1 MSIYKTLL
9 IVVLIV
15 LISSN
20 PVNAEQ
26 FKFEVEFEKNFVL
39 TFVNYDEDLVE
50 QASIVQNLPSEFYYE
65 NWVIDLNYE
74 IIFANDSYE
83 NQINQFVDTISTE
96 DWTSKLNETALIE
109 QKNNFERKDIFD
121 RQNGSSIDAKKL
133 TDYLETNKP
142 ATSLSDNLYNIF
154 IFNQTRLDS
163 GSDRHWFNVTE
174 VDPDSGRQRFYWRLE
189 WDYPLNYD
197 VRFPYAAYSKDTD
210 ITILD
215 PTAFQWYL
223 NWRAIWNMNV
233 EYDDSYFHPL
243 QDLIKDQDKIDQQ
256 ETVTSIVGNWLED
269 WIVNV
274 YNMYTQPRDLG
285 NSLYTGI
292 QVVYDSDQVDAEDL
306 GWIVNE
312 ESIVE
317 EMGELLQSTSVDVSI
332 EFVDIKNDSVM
343 NQFINQGEV
352 SYASYRN
359 AASPFDNWT
368 YYDGGYFHD
377 QMIGNIEVRDR
388 YFETPGG
395 YDLSLNGLI
404 ILLDN
409 ASFVGKRGW
418 IPWSGGLYTG
428 LGGTGR
434 TAILYEL
441 DRAFMPDMS
450 KKSGLSKILIHELG
464 HAVGLP
470 HTFYDRF
477 TSDFSNEVMGY
488 YPGTHQF
495 SEIVKQAYWSEL
507 VLNKIR
513 YLQTITSSYDSNFV
527 NIQETKFEELV
538 NEFRAKDF
546 VDAYNLAMEIL
557 DDISN
562 GYSTE
567 TSETITSNTVETV
580 ETSTVD
586 FRIMAVL
593 PLNLIYY
600 LIWKKR
606 S

>member
-1 MSIYKTLL
+1 MLSFEDELSILKDNRILYETENISNINHNAYSTKIWADAFWRRRKNHSNRFDPEIEIVTKHHPSKVLEIGSAYGRVTRKL
-9 IVVLIV
+9 IESINQTAELSGIELNPHFEEYAKNYAETYPSLGSVEFIFDDFLDFQKGSGGEFDLIV
-15 LISSN
+15 LPMNTFPGFTTDVLSN
-20 PVNAEQ
+20 LFDAVKINLEVDG
-26 FKFEVEFEKNFVL
+26 KFIFSTHKFPQNLDKYTECNYSGEF
-39 TFVNYDEDLVE
+39 LVE
-50 QASIVQNLPSEFYYE
+50 LKEEPIAGVFY
-65 NWVIDLNYE
+65 
-74 IIFANDSYE
+74 
-83 NQINQFVDTISTE
+83 
-96 DWTSKLNETALIE
+96 
-109 QKNNFERKDIFD
+109 
-121 RQNGSSIDAKKL
+121 
-133 TDYLETNKP
+133 
-142 ATSLSDNLYNIF
+142 
-154 IFNQTRLDS
+154 
-163 GSDRHWFNVTE
+163 
-174 VDPDSGRQRFYWRLE
+174 
-189 WDYPLNYD
+189 
-197 VRFPYAAYSKDTD
+197 RFPGYET
-210 ITILD
+210 
-215 PTAFQWYL
+215 
-223 NWRAIWNMNV
+223 RHV

-332 EFVDIKNDSVM
+332 EFMDIKNDSVM

-470 HTFYDRF
+470 HTFYNRF